1 MHMQPPLPPRLACH
15 SCGPTPPS
23 PGCSSWWAPTKWQV
37 KWQPQ
42 RAPLMQRPN
51 LGAGVGLRRLCCVRW
66 RHQPPLWWL
75 PWPEHGEHTQQRC
88 NACLLMCRAASS
100 SMSDQLCSQLCVRYW
115 CALLDAC
122 GHNLRPKGH
131 TCLCTRAAPLR
142 PLCGTDP
149 PLLYQ
154 DPHQATCTLLPCL
167 QLPSGLK
174 SQPAFSPVVPSKTQV
189 PSQQKQSP
197 SLPRSVAN
205 SGKAARS
212 QRSRAAGTP
221 TFTALLFQ
229 DSPDSLGSRS
239 PASTPAAMV
248 RPQLR
253 AAELSPRPL
262 ALFGDSPASL
272 GSRDP
277 LPGWAQTSPGRHPVS
292 HAHSLLA
299 AGHPHGDVGGTHHS
313 GSCPVCLVSASDQ
326 QLTPAMLPVQVSS
339 AASPASRTA
348 PLTPGTCGSVDFSGM
363 TPSVASRGRA
373 ALAHQRAQEVRPPA
387 AQHGLRCTAGLA
399 GRSGT
404 SCSWCLNL
412 RSGVGC
418 VVKPRACLPGA
429 TANAAAGLQS

>member
-1 MHMQPPLPPRLACH
+1 
-15 SCGPTPPS
+15 
-23 PGCSSWWAPTKWQV
+23 
-37 KWQPQ
+37 
-42 RAPLMQRPN
+42 MQRPD

-75 PWPEHGEHTQQRC
+75 PWPKHGEHTQQRC

-205 SGKAARS
+205 SGKATRS

-277 LPGWAQTSPGRHPVS
+277 LPGWAQTSPGMHPVS

-299 AGHPHGDVGGTHHS
+299 AWHPHGDVGGTHHS

-326 QLTPAMLPVQVSS
+326 FYHCHAACAGVQCSLASQPHSAPHPRHLRVSG
-339 AASPASRTA
+339 
-348 PLTPGTCGSVDFSGM
+348 L
-363 TPSVASRGRA
+363 
-373 ALAHQRAQEVRPPA
+373 QRHDTVGCQQGE
-387 AQHGLRCTAGLA
+387 
-399 GRSGT
+399 GRSGPPARSGGAAT
-404 SCSWCLNL
+404 CSTARLALHRRPRWQEWCLL
-412 RSGVGC
+412 QLVPQFTQCVGC
-418 VVKPRACLPGA
+418 VVKP
-429 TANAAAGLQS
+429 